1 MYFQE
6 LFLSEAYLKK
16 GPGTRDREPKNQGTK
31 NQDPKKLTP
40 LKPGLLKQVFENG
53 YITVFRSWRDTCC
66 IHFNMAFYENKHEE
80 NKIKTSHIENAFD
93 KKLIHK

>member
-31 NQDPKKLTP
+31 N
-40 LKPGLLKQVFENG
+40 
-53 YITVFRSWRDTCC
+53 
-66 IHFNMAFYENKHEE
+66 
-80 NKIKTSHIENAFD
+80 
-93 KKLIHK
+93 